1 MPKVSVLMPCFNGVK
16 YILKAI
22 DSVLSQS
29 FRDFELLIFDD
40 QSTDGTFE
48 IVSKLT
54 DSRIK
59 VFRNASNLGLVETGI
74 MPLRNLLASIFIS
87 SFRMIFCYPG
97 LLSLRLQHWMLIQSA
112 PSASALHVLLTRMV
126 PLQ

>member
-1 MPKVSVLMPCFNGVK
+1 M
-16 YILKAI
+16 KAI

-59 VFRNASNLGLVETGI
+59 VFRNASNLGLVGNWNNAIEKSSGEYI
-74 MPLRNLLASIFIS
+74 HFLFQDDILL
-87 SFRMIFCYPG
+87 PG

>member
-1 MPKVSVLMPCFNGVK
+1 MPKVSVLMPCFNGAK

-59 VFRNASNLGLVETGI
+59 VFRNASNLGLVGNWNNAIEK
-74 MPLRNLLASIFIS
+74 S

>member
-1 MPKVSVLMPCFNGVK
+1 MPKVSVLMPCFNGAK

-54 DSRIK
+54 DFRIK
-59 VFRNASNLGLVETGI
+59 VFRNASNLGLVGNWNNAIEK
-74 MPLRNLLASIFIS
+74 S
-87 SFRMIFCYPG
+87 SGEYIHFRMIFCYPG

>member
-1 MPKVSVLMPCFNGVK
+1 MPKVSVLMPCFNGAK

-59 VFRNASNLGLVETGI
+59 VFRNVSNLGGI